1 MKFPPQNREMANN
14 IDGIFTTSDDI
25 GYVQQKTLTELYP
38 LIFVLTFSLVHY
50 PEDKKYTIKPL
61 NVTHL
66 AGRDPVTGR
75 VVSI

>member
-1 MKFPPQNREMANN
+1 MCKRRYLLKFVFFFE
-14 IDGIFTTSDDI
+14 I
-25 GYVQQKTLTELYP
+25 
-38 LIFVLTFSLVHY
+38 FSLVHY

-75 VVSI
+75 VVSICIEKFWEFEK